1 MFIGNHHVPPLSCS
15 NLKPENLLLDSEGHI
30 RITDFSLSKDGV
42 DDDDTV
48 SSICGTP
55 EYLAPEILRKEVMI
69 LSNCPTISH
78 MENVWIGGH

>member
-1 MFIGNHHVPPLSCS
+1 MFIGNHLFPPLSYR

-42 DDDDTV
+42 DDDTV

-55 EYLAPEILRKEVMI
+55 EYLAPEVLRKEVI
-69 LSNCPTISH
+69 IVSSCLTISH
-78 MENVWIGGH
+78 MENAWIGGH